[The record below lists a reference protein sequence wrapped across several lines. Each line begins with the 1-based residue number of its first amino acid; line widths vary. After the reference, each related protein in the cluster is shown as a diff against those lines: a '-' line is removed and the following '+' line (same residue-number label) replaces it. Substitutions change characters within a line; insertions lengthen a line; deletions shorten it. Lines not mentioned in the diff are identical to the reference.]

1 MHKTKD
7 RCFQHAKG
15 CVGRIPSDVA
25 QVGDTMI
32 SLTLKSW
39 LSMPLLGLGVIQL
52 VTVLELLGRPE
63 RRFDAQRLRRIHQTG
78 GRIAFSWIIVI
89 SVLCLLIL
97 RASGGEMTPR
107 GAVHSLTAVFLLVL
121 LAVKICIARFYRKL
135 FHLVVPLGLV
145 AFVLLLTTLTLSAGV
160 HLTASAGKAT
170 VAPADGQVTL
180 GESLFAEKCAGCHYG
195 DKEETKIGPGLGGL
209 AERGI
214 LPSSQRPATVENIKA
229 QLNTPYGAMPAFADL
244 PEADKDALAAFLLR
258 R

>member
-1 MHKTKD
+1 
-7 RCFQHAKG
+7 
-15 CVGRIPSDVA
+15 
-25 QVGDTMI
+25 MI

-39 LSMPLLGLGVIQL
+39 LSMPILGLGVIQL
-52 VTVLELLGRPE
+52 VTALELLGRPE
-63 RRFDAQRLRRIHQTG
+63 RRFDAQRLRRIHQTA

-89 SVLCLLIL
+89 SVLCFMIL
-97 RASGGEMTPR
+97 RASGGEMTSR
-107 GAVHSLTAVFLLVL
+107 GAVHSLTAVLLVVL

-145 AFVLLLTTLTLSAGV
+145 SFVLLLTTLTLSAGV
-160 HLTASAGKAT
+160 HLTASGRTALRP
-170 VAPADGQVTL
+170 PAEGRAASGQTL
-180 GESLFAEKCAGCHYG
+180 FVEECADCHYS

-209 AERGI
+209 AQRGI
-214 LPSSQRPATVENIKA
+214 LPSSKRSATVENIKA